1 MAAMRNEI
9 EETALRAKRKVE
21 AEEDRHVQSQRELAE
36 VRLT

>member
-9 EETALRAKRKVE
+9 EATALRARMKVE

-36 VRLT
+36 VRRT